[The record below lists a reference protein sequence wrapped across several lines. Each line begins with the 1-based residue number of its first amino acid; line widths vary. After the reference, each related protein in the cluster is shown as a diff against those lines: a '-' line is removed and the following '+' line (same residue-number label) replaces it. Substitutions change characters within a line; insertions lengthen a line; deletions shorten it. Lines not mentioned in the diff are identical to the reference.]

1 MNLKTLLTENEAIY
15 EISRACERS
24 INIIGPQVKDVDREL
39 DIAGCIEKTLY
50 CMLDAGCSAE
60 EISEI
65 LDASTINNYDIDEEN
80 DYYIDLDYVIT
91 NFHPMSIQDTGIHYE
106 RPASVYTAHHKLCVL
121 CKHVTIP
128 DEATDD
134 EILDIM
140 HDKFGIDQDSYIVA
154 DMLGNGAML
163 GVQSL
168 INPDSTF
175 ILKKNMA

>member
-15 EISRACERS
+15 EISRDCERS
-24 INIIGPQVKDVDREL
+24 IKVIGPQVRDVDRNL
-39 DIAGCIEKTLY
+39 DITKCIEETLHR
-50 CMLDAGCSAE
+50 MLDAGCSDG

-65 LDASTINNYDIDEEN
+65 LDASTTNNYDIDDEN

-91 NFHPMSIQDTGIHYE
+91 NFHPISIQYTGIHYE
-106 RPASVYTAHHKLCVL
+106 RPVSLYTAHHRLCVL

-154 DMLGNGAML
+154 DMLGNGVML
-163 GVQSL
+163 GIQSL